1 MDEIHPFMAGDW
13 FDGLERPAPLTLLV
27 VSSDVNLP
35 AQPKDQS
42 ALLRFRDFQTI
53 NGNLTQEVRISISAR
68 FLSHPSRSRRDLWA
82 RRPTKGI

>member
-13 FDGLERPAPLTLLV
+13 GDWFDGVERPAPLTLLV
-27 VSSDVNLP
+27 VSSDVNVP

-53 NGNLTQEVRISISAR
+53 NGNLTQEVQKLTRSAG
-68 FLSHPSRSRRDLWA
+68 A
-82 RRPTKGI
+82 KATKGI